1 MEDIIISPYLLSI
14 LFFAVAFAYS
24 SVGLGGGS
32 SYTALMA
39 IFGVS
44 AAAIPM
50 ISLTL
55 NLLVTT
61 VGSVNFTRYKHV
73 RLKLLFPFL
82 VTSIPMSYLGGSLQL
97 PKELF
102 YGILLTTLIFV
113 ALRLYVWEKVAMT
126 INIGTSGKMAISL
139 LVGSVLG
146 LVAGIVGIGGG
157 IYLVPII
164 IILGLGS
171 EKEAAAC
178 GVIFI
183 LLNSVAGLI
192 ARLQFNSIDLS
203 QIILPISAV
212 VIGSASGSFMGA
224 ARYKPQTMQKILGAV
239 ILVAIALLI
248 KKMLTS

>member
-1 MEDIIISPYLLSI
+1 MEDIFISPYVLSP
-14 LFFAVAFAYS
+14 LFFAVAFTYS

-61 VGSVNFTRYKHV
+61 VGSVNFIRSKHV

-97 PKELF
+97 PKGLF
-102 YGILLTTLIFV
+102 YGILLVTLFFV
-113 ALRLYVWEKVAMT
+113 ALRLYVWERVTMT
-126 INIGTSGKMAISL
+126 LNIGQSGKIALSL
-139 LVGSVLG
+139 VVGSVLG
-146 LVAGIVGIGGG
+146 LIAGIVGIGGG

-183 LLNSVAGLI
+183 LLNSVSGLI

-203 QIILPISAV
+203 NIMLPIAAV
-212 VIGSASGSFMGA
+212 VLGSASGSFMGA
-224 ARYKPQTMQKILGAV
+224 ARYKPQTMQNILGAV
-239 ILVAIALLI
+239 ILVAIVFLTR
-248 KKMLTS
+248 KMFTS